1 MKSILDV
8 GILNNELIERN
19 VAQGEFKTAR
29 LNFCDPTITW

>member
-8 GILNNELIERN
+8 GILNNELMERN
-19 VAQGEFKTAR
+19 VAQGEFKTAC